1 MSHDAPEAP
10 KVYGMIAEF
19 ESPDLL
25 LEAAEKARSAGYKKM
40 EGYSPFPVHGLAEV
54 IGCNDNR
61 IPWIIFAGGIAGAV
75 AGMALQYYVAVI
87 DYPLN
92 VGGRPKFSWPHFV
105 PVTFEATVLLA
116 AFGAVFGMFA
126 LNGLPRPH
134 HPVFNAPAFLRASQ
148 DRFFL
153 AIEFEDPLY
162 DSLETKKFLDA
173 LEPISVAEVDCE

>member
-1 MSHDAPEAP
+1 MSHDAPAAP
-10 KVYGMIAEF
+10 KIYGMIAEF

-25 LEAAEKARSAGYKKM
+25 LAAAEKARSAGYKKM
-40 EGYSPFPVHGLAEV
+40 EGYSPFPVHGLAEAV
-54 IGCNDNR
+54 GCNDNR
-61 IPWIIFAGGIAGAV
+61 IPWIIFGGGVTGAIV
-75 AGMALQYYVAVI
+75 GMALQYYVSVI
-87 DYPLN
+87 AYPLN

-105 PVTFEATVLLA
+105 PVTFECTVLLA

-153 AIEFEDPLY
+153 AIESEDPLY
-162 DSLETKKFLDA
+162 DSSETRAFLDS